1 MLQPFREYLYY
12 MWSLLEKSLAIELG
26 FDREEME
33 VFNGRKIIQHKLTSI
48 RLEGLELL
56 EYLQRSRHMM
66 VL

>member
-1 MLQPFREYLYY
+1 

-56 EYLQRSRHMM
+56 EYIQRSRHMM